1 MKYSYESLISFFKE
15 IKLYDEEK
23 FKQIERRTKI
33 VPRSYEMNNFYGVFP
48 KINKNGILEDFCI
61 CIPDFSDLNTYLIN
75 LKKIVQALQLTKN
88 LNKKF
93 EISCMDETYPKIIE
107 EIYLTIHERSLP
119 IKPYKDEDIITKKT
133 DIKQVT
139 K

>member
-23 FKQIERRTKI
+23 FKQIERRTKT
-33 VPRSYEMNNFYGVFP
+33 VPRSYEMNNLYGVFP

-75 LKKIVQALQLTKN
+75 LKKIVQALQLTEN

-93 EISCMDETYPKIIE
+93 EISCMDETYPKVIE
-107 EIYLTIHERSLP
+107 KIYLTIHERSHA

>member
-33 VPRSYEMNNFYGVFP
+33 MPRSYEMNNLYGVFP

-75 LKKIVQALQLTKN
+75 LKKIVQALQLTEN

-119 IKPYKDEDIITKKT
+119 IKPYKDEDIITEKT
-133 DIKQVT
+133 DIEQVT

>member
-33 VPRSYEMNNFYGVFP
+33 VPRSYEMNNLYGVFP

-75 LKKIVQALQLTKN
+75 LKKIVQALQLTEN

-107 EIYLTIHERSLP
+107 EIYLTIHERNHA

-133 DIKQVT
+133 DIEQVT